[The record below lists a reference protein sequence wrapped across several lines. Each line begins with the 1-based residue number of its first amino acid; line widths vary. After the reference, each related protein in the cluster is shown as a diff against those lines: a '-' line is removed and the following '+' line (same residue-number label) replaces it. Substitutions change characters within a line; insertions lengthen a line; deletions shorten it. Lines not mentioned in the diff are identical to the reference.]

1 VRIELLSK
9 SCIAFVMAFVVSGSA
24 YAWPHKK
31 QSQKAHVRF
40 LAEST
45 FIRSSWTSNE
55 DTYFAELILPKS
67 DEKILV
73 RLIDAY
79 PDGGDPLSTRVLQSD
94 SGTTFAVRHDAGC
107 DGPFRNLL
115 LRAAPGDIMAI
126 FPVPLSYQPPLTHI
140 PAPDSLLPCYRVSR
154 R

>member
-1 VRIELLSK
+1 MRGLIK
-9 SCIAFVMAFVVSGSA
+9 SRVKKLMFVFWLKAPSFEVHGRRM
-24 YAWPHKK
+24 KK
-31 QSQKAHVRF
+31 
-40 LAEST
+40 
-45 FIRSSWTSNE
+45 
-55 DTYFAELILPKS
+55 LILPKS